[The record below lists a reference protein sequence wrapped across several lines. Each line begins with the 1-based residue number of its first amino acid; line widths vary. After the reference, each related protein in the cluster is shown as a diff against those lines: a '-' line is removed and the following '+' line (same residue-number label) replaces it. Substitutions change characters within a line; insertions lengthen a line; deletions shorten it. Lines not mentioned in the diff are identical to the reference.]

1 MSGQLCENFHVKR
14 ETVHCY
20 PRNVDR
26 CCTWSERAVEG
37 GLMLSLESQRV
48 FRISVFPSPS
58 SRETLRFSGNK
69 IHCSP
74 LDHSLS
80 VNFYIDTLTWN
91 NVKKSSDFVEKV
103 SSNTIY
109 PQEIMVSFDVISLFT
124 SVPTTLT
131 LQVTRN
137 RLETD
142 PTISERINLSVNNNT
157 KCILSL
163 IGSRGCT
170 DSGPLFA
177 VVAKVVSRSL
187 AFDALPELY

>member
-1 MSGQLCENFHVKR
+1 
-14 ETVHCY
+14 
-20 PRNVDR
+20 
-26 CCTWSERAVEG
+26 
-37 GLMLSLESQRV
+37 
-48 FRISVFPSPS
+48 
-58 SRETLRFSGNK
+58 
-69 IHCSP
+69 
-74 LDHSLS
+74 
-80 VNFYIDTLTWN
+80 
-91 NVKKSSDFVEKV
+91 
-103 SSNTIY
+103 
-109 PQEIMVSFDVISLFT
+109 MVSFDVISLFT